1 MRVEYALP
9 HWWIADH
16 SRTVWGLDTY
26 SNINNA
32 AEEWERSFRLDFWAK
47 REEKVEV
54 WLEKSALASSL
65 FPVTQEYRVD
75 LFPTAGFASE
85 GFVKKAVRDAH
96 SQGKTKLY
104 VYSLYDFDQAGQTA
118 SKALQ
123 KAL

>member
-1 MRVEYALP
+1 MWTKFP
-9 HWWIADH
+9 
-16 SRTVWGLDTY
+16 
-26 SNINNA
+26 
-32 AEEWERSFRLDFWAK
+32 LDFWAK